1 MLNHKKKN
9 FNLFDNLFEFRS
21 RTLLSKNIYFP
32 KSELLG
38 YLIGNEISSN
48 INKIKKARVVIIGS
62 RINSEL
68 YSEAMNRLKVKN
80 TIVDSKDITI
90 NGLKIFYKKLMA
102 DEKK

>member
-1 MLNHKKKN
+1 MK
-9 FNLFDNLFEFRS
+9 
-21 RTLLSKNIYFP
+21 I
-32 KSELLG
+32 
-38 YLIGNEISSN
+38 ISFQL
-48 INKIKKARVVIIGS
+48 IGS